1 VIKIKQLPI
10 TLVERFEAITPV
22 NHVKY
27 LIVGTLK
34 NFCHRTYDVVFL
46 FIHDIAN
53 FMWMMVILTYVK
65 VKYIQRR
72 IHTD

>member
-1 VIKIKQLPI
+1 VIKIKRLPI
-10 TLVERFEAITPV
+10 TLVKRFEAITPV
-22 NHVKY
+22 EHEKD

-34 NFCHRTYDVVFL
+34 NFCHRTYEDIFV

-53 FMWMMVILTYVK
+53 FMWFVVTIVEVK
-65 VKYIQRR
+65 CIQKR